1 MASNTR
7 GDLHK
12 LLAAVLDARRTPLA
26 DASADDEQTKRGE
39 SELDKLPTHAEL
51 VRARERKERLA
62 ASAFGDIAAA
72 TEKRVNARNFGMT
85 LQ

>member
-1 MASNTR
+1 MKGACPK
-7 GDLHK
+7 DK
-12 LLAAVLDARRTPLA
+12 DRT
-26 DASADDEQTKRGE
+26 Q
-39 SELDKLPTHAEL
+39 
-51 VRARERKERLA
+51 RLA